1 MSTAYQLTK
10 EQNDIVLRFPQQ
22 LLDEQMLSDLL
33 DYLELSAIR
42 RKSHLTDQEA
52 NQLAK
57 EIKQGAW
64 QQVKHLFTE

>member
-42 RKSHLTDQEA
+42 RKSHLTDQDV
-52 NQLAK
+52 NQLAT

-64 QQVKHLFTE
+64 QQVKYLFTE